1 MQTELVSRIEKIWSM
16 SDIALKHGSVEYGFD
31 GHSKVVRL
39 AGLRFK
45 FKGDVLVRIRG
56 GKLDVSIVHHEPQA
70 NTVFFPGSQTLI
82 HFSIGDD
89 DVLSRVHSE
98 LCALQNIFSV
108 RRAA

>member
-1 MQTELVSRIEKIWSM
+1 MQTELASRIEKIWSM
-16 SDIALKHGSVEYGFD
+16 SDIALKQGSVEYGFD

-45 FKGDVLVRIRG
+45 FKDDMLVRIRG
-56 GKLDVSIVHHEPQA
+56 GKLDISIVHHEPQE
-70 NTVFFPGSQTLI
+70 NMVFFPGAQTII

-89 DVLSRVHSE
+89 EMLGRCHAE
-98 LCALQNIFSV
+98 LQAMQNTFST